1 MGYAE
6 RRRHHRAETELG
18 VRIHAS
24 GSTLRGRSI
33 DLSRGGVRIRRA
45 DDDAACPAVGSA
57 ALVELEFGPR
67 GWIAQDGRIVRCD
80 FSDLAIAFDAVAD
93 QVARAIDEE
102 LRTVLATASRPRLL
116 VVDPSAD
123 RRHHIAEK
131 LRAAGCEPY
140 EAATPLEAID
150 LIERPSNHITGVAVA
165 TQLTQTDADELCEFV
180 AETNPGI
187 RLALI
192 SEALAAEPRHH
203 RITDNLPAVDPTS
216 DDTLERSLRGFVDA
230 VHTPPPSRR

>member
-1 MGYAE
+1 MGHAE

-18 VRIHAS
+18 VRIHAA
-24 GSTLRGRSI
+24 GNTLRGRSI
-33 DLSRGGVRIRRA
+33 DLSRGGVRIRRV
-45 DDDAACPAVGSA
+45 DDDAACPAVGSV
-57 ALVELEFGPR
+57 ALVELELGPH

-80 FSDLAIAFDAVAD
+80 FSDLAIAFDPVAD

-102 LRTVLATASRPRLL
+102 LRTVIATASRPRLL

-230 VHTPPPSRR
+230 VHTPPPRR